1 MKNSPECTH
10 GSRNSSTYINIDMFS
25 YNLTDFNCSFIAS
38 ECRLF
43 VGYAELN
50 QDTHVMIVV
59 GFGFLMTF
67 LKRYGF
73 SSLGFNFLFTGFTI
87 QWGILV
93 CGFFHHFAHS
103 GDHDAAANQTEHHGK
118 MIQINID
125 E

>member
-1 MKNSPECTH
+1 
-10 GSRNSSTYINIDMFS
+10 MFS
-25 YNLTDFNCSFIAS
+25 YNLTDFNCSFMAS

-43 VGYAELN
+43 FGYSELN

>member
-1 MKNSPECTH
+1 MKE
-10 GSRNSSTYINIDMFS
+10 RN
-25 YNLTDFNCSFIAS
+25 NCFLWFPNAG
-38 ECRLF
+38 F
-43 VGYAELN
+43 TMKELKK
-50 QDTHVMIVV
+50 DTHVMIVV

>member
-1 MKNSPECTH
+1 MVSEYRFTMK
-10 GSRNSSTYINIDMFS
+10 
-25 YNLTDFNCSFIAS
+25 
-38 ECRLF
+38 
-43 VGYAELN
+43 ELLK
-50 QDTHVMIVV
+50 DTHVMIVV

-93 CGFFHHFAHS
+93 CGFFHHMAHS